1 MNNVINEDKELNNQQ
16 NSENQIVDV
25 EWVKDD
31 KYLEYVEQNND
42 KSVHRKI
49 PTLYPKQE
57 KLIQFTIFTIFLI
70 IILILSFVIYTYSKK
85 LINSTSDSRLRPHNY
100 SDSFVRDKLNPIVK
114 SVFGDDTE
122 DYYTSDSDD
131 LVACVFDQ
139 SVINLKDKV
148 DILITKSPIDY
159 TTVYMIQLPVDTYAE
174 DFDEFEN
181 KVIQYSGAIEEF
193 NKYECSMLN
202 NS

>member
-1 MNNVINEDKELNNQQ
+1 M
-16 NSENQIVDV
+16 
-25 EWVKDD
+25 
-31 KYLEYVEQNND
+31 
-42 KSVHRKI
+42 
-49 PTLYPKQE
+49 
-57 KLIQFTIFTIFLI
+57 
-70 IILILSFVIYTYSKK
+70 IYTYSKK

-202 NS
+202 NSYYFHNGLMLIRIDKGNKNNVSITIKLPLEVSSNVSQQIAGGSAIKLDISK